1 MYRIILLFLI
11 SFLLFMPL
19 DAQKD
24 MNSILSEKYASLT
37 AEHLPGFYLGI
48 IKYGNPIYSKAFG
61 MANLEHF
68 VPFSGRTVSDLG
80 SVGKQLTVMG
90 ILQLKE
96 EGKLNLDDEI
106 HLHLS
111 KLPALN
117 EKVTIKHLI
126 HHTSGIPDVYA
137 LHSLKGF
144 RYGDHISQS
153 DAYRFLEARPV
164 VDFTPGSRYRY
175 SNTGFMLLAE
185 IIKEVSGRS
194 FEAYLKEMVFSPLDM
209 NQTFIMDV
217 PGEIFTYMA
226 DSYVASSQ
234 GNYTKRY
241 DNSTLQGGG
250 GIYASGYDVL
260 KWIDNFRTK
269 KVGNEDSFQFM
280 LTNAKLSTGETID
293 YAGGINVDQY
303 RGIERY
309 HHNGSSAGAR
319 TRLVFYPK
327 HQLGFI
333 VKSNTPSVGYSQFT
347 EIENLIID
355 QYLND
360 FASKQKSNDNPE
372 ERLIN
377 NSVTPSADVYTGKYY
392 NEAIDLTIH
401 ANIENGELQ
410 LSNFYYPLS
419 SLQYQ
424 GDDKFSDNRNS
435 AIFFKGKDD
444 EIKGMI
450 IETPRAS
457 GIEFLKRNE

>member
-1 MYRIILLFLI
+1 MNRITLLSLFSILFFI
-11 SFLLFMPL
+11 PI
-19 DAQKD
+19 DAQQD
-24 MNSILSEKYASLT
+24 MNSILIEKYGSLT
-37 AEHLPGFYLGI
+37 DEQLPGFYVGI
-48 IKYGNPIYSKAFG
+48 IKDGNPVYSKAFG
-61 MANLEHF
+61 MANVEHH

-96 EGKLNLDDEI
+96 EGKLNLNDEI
-106 HLHLS
+106 HLHLP

-137 LHSLKGF
+137 LHGLKGF

-153 DAYRFLEARPV
+153 DAYRFIEARPV

-194 FEAYLKEMVFSPLDM
+194 FEAYMKDKVFTPLGM
-209 NQTFIMDV
+209 NQTYIMDI

-226 DSYVASSQ
+226 DSYVASSD

-280 LTNAKLSTGETID
+280 LTNAKLSTGKTID

-319 TRLVFYPK
+319 TRLAFYPEY
-327 HQLGFI
+327 QFGFI
-333 VKSNTPSVGYSQFT
+333 VKSNTPSVGYNEFT
-347 EIENLIID
+347 EIEDLIID
-355 QYLND
+355 QYLKHS
-360 FASKQKSNDNPE
+360 ASERTSDANPE
-372 ERLIN
+372 KDLTN
-377 NSVTPSADVYTGKYY
+377 NSIALDEDIYTGKYY

-401 ANIENGELQ
+401 VNIENGALQ
-410 LSNFYYPLS
+410 LRNFYYPLS
-419 SLQYQ
+419 SLQYR

-435 AIFFKGKDD
+435 AIFIKGKND